1 MEVTEG
7 RHEGRC
13 DRLGGQRGRPR
24 QAHASHAAPVPR
36 AGAGMRAIVGPM
48 PCKGCGTLVVWGW
61 AWMTLGDR
69 IGSLMRHAAM
79 YEVAP
84 ERVHLCA
91 ARVVSERVA

>member
-1 MEVTEG
+1 
-7 RHEGRC
+7 
-13 DRLGGQRGRPR
+13 
-24 QAHASHAAPVPR
+24 
-36 AGAGMRAIVGPM
+36 M